1 MLLLLLI
8 SCKILTL
15 IKMLFQYEWTL
26 YFDIDFHRP
35 AASGGA
41 VCVKIHKTHKSINTP
56 IKLFNMFHC
65 LMFAACYIEILSYI
79 VIFSTLWISV
89 LYETF

>member
-1 MLLLLLI
+1 
-8 SCKILTL
+8 
-15 IKMLFQYEWTL
+15 MLFQYEWTL
-26 YFDIDFHRP
+26 HFDIDFHRP
-35 AASGGA
+35 AASGG